1 MQTRLSFL
9 ESENDRLKQ
18 REALLSNELEEEHK
32 KIKLIQT
39 TSSIKENSRMV
50 KDVKDI
56 KDNRSETTN
65 AHTVCPKID
74 DYNEMFDQFEDYRE
88 ENSLLSHETEND
100 IFFYNNRSEQKN
112 NNILS
117 RNEYEH
123 KSNNISSGHEFSEDN
138 IDFLSSNRENIKS
151 QTDFLGSNK
160 NKNKIFSD
168 QVDFLSS
175 NRDNNKI
182 LKENLDLMNE
192 NPKYQSN
199 FSKRSLNISKN
210 EGALGKRGK
219 IDFSQYNVDEA
230 GYLISPSGRYLSDEK
245 GNLRKM
251 DYRGE
256 EIEEIM
262 RVQRRK

>member
-1 MQTRLSFL
+1 M

-18 REALLSNELEEEHK
+18 QEALLSNELEESQK
-32 KIKLIQT
+32 KIKLLQT
-39 TSSIKENSRMV
+39 TSSVKESSRMA
-50 KDVKDI
+50 KDV

-65 AHTVCPKID
+65 AQTACPKID

-100 IFFYNNRSEQKN
+100 IFFYNNCSEQKT

-117 RNEYEH
+117 RHEYEQ
-123 KSNNISSGHEFSEDN
+123 KSNNFSSRHEFSEDN
-138 IDFLSSNRENIKS
+138 IDFLSSNRENLRRQI
-151 QTDFLGSNK
+151 DFSSSNR
-160 NKNKIFSD
+160 NKNKIFKE

-175 NRDNNKI
+175 KRESSKI

-192 NPKYQSN
+192 TPKYQSN
-199 FSKRSLNISKN
+199 FSKRSVNVAKN
-210 EGALGKRGK
+210 ENATGRRGN
-219 IDFSQYNVDEA
+219 IDFAQFKADEA
-230 GYLISPSGRYLSDEK
+230 GYLISPSGRYLSDEN
-245 GNLRKM
+245 GNLRRM
-251 DYRGE
+251 DYCGE